1 MFIDHR
7 SPTPALATERSV
19 GASITNYRVAVL
31 SDLAPP
37 FELTGIDGQ
46 PYQLSDYAGRI
57 VVLDFWSAQCP
68 WSQHYDAW
76 LAEQAPCWA
85 AQGIHLLA
93 VAANVDEDT
102 ALIAAIAAER
112 GLSFPIL
119 LDPACHV
126 ADAYGAETTPHIFV
140 IDRAGRLAYRG
151 AIDDRSFRQR
161 TATRSYLSDAL
172 AALLADR
179 RPEPDEIP
187 PYGCALVRFGS
198 LGTVPEGEEAS

>member
-1 MFIDHR
+1 
-7 SPTPALATERSV
+7 
-19 GASITNYRVAVL
+19 
-31 SDLAPP
+31 
-37 FELTGIDGQ
+37 LTSIDGQ
-46 PYQLSDYAGRI
+46 PYRLSDYAGRI

-76 LAEQAPCWA
+76 LAEQARRWA

-119 LDPACHV
+119 LDPGCCV

-161 TATRSYLSDAL
+161 TATRRYLSDAL
-172 AALLADR
+172 EALLAGR
-179 RPEPDEIP
+179 LPNPAETP

-198 LGTVPEGEEAS
+198 LGTVPEGEEAI